1 MKRRDVIVGAAAGN
15 IWCTMGWADAKEDA
29 CNG

>member
-29 CNG
+29 